1 MKAAFFDV
9 DETLIRLKSM
19 VSFQQYYF
27 SRASAQGWPMDEP
40 FSTFEAFMAHFR
52 QLSETVPRENLNR
65 AYYQSFA
72 GRPVDRITR
81 CGQEWFQARLQDT
94 AVPLWHEP
102 GVAEL
107 RRCQR
112 SGYRIVL
119 VSGSFNELLAPIA
132 TDLKVDGVIAT
143 HIVREG
149 NVFTG
154 EITGTP
160 CIGEGKAAR
169 IQDYALRHRI
179 DLARSLAV
187 GDHQSDIPMLES
199 TGSACYVPGDTV
211 LEKAAEASGWRPLSA
226 TSNGQQPLPVNL

>member
-19 VSFQQYYF
+19 VSFQEYYF
-27 SRASAQGWPMDEP
+27 SQASAQNWLADEP
-40 FSTFEAFMAHFR
+40 FSTLEAFMAHFR
-52 QLSETVPRENLNR
+52 ELTETAPREELNR
-65 AYYQSFA
+65 TYYRSFA
-72 GRPVDRITR
+72 KRPVDRVTKCCR
-81 CGQEWFQARLQDT
+81 EWFQARLRDS
-94 AVPLWHEP
+94 AVPFWYEP
-102 GVAEL
+102 GVEEL

-112 SGYRIVL
+112 NGYRIVL

-132 TDLKVDGVIAT
+132 ADLDVDDVIAT
-143 HIVREG
+143 HIIREG

-154 EITGTP
+154 NIAGTP

-169 IQDYALRHRI
+169 IQDYAWRHRI

-187 GDHQSDIPMLES
+187 GDHHSDIPMLES

-211 LEKAAEASGWRPLSA
+211 LEKAAEASGWRPLG
-226 TSNGQQPLPVNL
+226 TTPNGQQPLSVNL